1 MGVKELEKNP
11 SQHNGTLIKG
21 SNSVKSSHK
30 KQAYIES
37 YGCQMNF
44 ADSEVVAS
52 ILAADGYEI
61 TEQLHDASLVLVN
74 T

>member
-30 KQAYIES
+30 KQAYIE
-37 YGCQMNF
+37 
-44 ADSEVVAS
+44 
-52 ILAADGYEI
+52 GYDCM
-61 TEQLHDASLVLVN
+61 L
-74 T
+74 

>member
-30 KQAYIES
+30 KQAHNYS
-37 YGCQMNF
+37 YGCHQ
-44 ADSEVVAS
+44 
-52 ILAADGYEI
+52 
-61 TEQLHDASLVLVN
+61 
-74 T
+74 